1 MAIEPWF
8 ETAYS
13 VIRQA
18 DPDVGGVIGATEM
31 KDRFEGAQR
40 RLSMRN
46 GRGACQSD
54 RFILITVPAAD
65 PDCADDR
72 SVAA

>member
-1 MAIEPWF
+1 
-8 ETAYS
+8 
-13 VIRQA
+13 
-18 DPDVGGVIGATEM
+18 M
-31 KDRFEGAQR
+31 KDRFEGAQL